1 MANIPNKEKFRKRF
15 KLKTDN
21 LPKASSNVEL
31 SFGDYGLRAMENG
44 RLTEKQIESARKAM
58 IRTVRP
64 KGKIIKKI
72 FPHWPVTKKP
82 VAVRMG
88 KGKGPVEHHAS
99 PVLAGNII
107 FEIDG
112 VDADT
117 ADMALNLAKYKLP
130 FKTKIVHRY

>member
-1 MANIPNKEKFRKRF
+1 MANIPSREKFRKRF

-21 LPKASSNVEL
+21 LSMACSNVEL

-44 RLTEKQIESARKAM
+44 RLTANQIEAARKAM
-58 IRTVRP
+58 VRAVKP
-64 KGKIIKKI
+64 KGTIIKKI

-88 KGKGPVEHHAS
+88 KGKGPVEYHAS

-112 VDADT
+112 VDAQT
-117 ADMALNLAKYKLP
+117 ADIALNLAKYKLP